1 MRPAG
6 RAQHESLYF
15 NYPFFNPPQG
25 KKRDHLTS
33 NAQVAIVGAG
43 PIGMTAALALA
54 REGVKSVLFDNK
66 STFNDGSRAICVARS
81 SFYIFESLG
90 VSSAFLEKSL
100 GWTTGHSFYRGQKI
114 LEFQMPDGSEEKF
127 RPMYNIQQQ
136 YIEKFLWDAVSVNP
150 LIETRWQSEII
161 GIKKKKNECT

>member
-1 MRPAG
+1 
-6 RAQHESLYF
+6 
-15 NYPFFNPPQG
+15 
-25 KKRDHLTS
+25 
-33 NAQVAIVGAG
+33 
-43 PIGMTAALALA
+43 MTAALALA

-66 STFNDGSRAICVARS
+66 STFNDGVVQFVAS
-81 SFYIFESLG
+81 QILYFGSLG

-100 GWTTGHSFYRGQKI
+100 GWTTGYSFYRGQKI
-114 LEFQMPDGSEEKF
+114 LEFQMPDSSEEKF

-161 GIKKKKNECT
+161 GIKKKKNECTLRVKDPKEIMKCLQIGFLRVMARIVVSENFLVTD